1 MNPYIQQFESAVAER
16 FSVVTVR
23 KQGVVEVQCLDKN
36 GQLVSSRVLTDR
48 QLGNI
53 GLLNAVL
60 ADLKLELQESV
71 NHPPLTPLPD
81 THNPSAS

>member
-23 KQGVVEVQCLDKN
+23 QQGVVQVQCFNKD
-36 GQLVSSRVLTDR
+36 GQLISSRALTER
-48 QLGNI
+48 QLKNTA
-53 GLLNAVL
+53 LLSAVL
-60 ADLKLELQESV
+60 ADLKLELDKNP